1 MNDWHSGDLPGWQPT
16 AGVEGCFRTGCH
28 GLLLCHS
35 SVVGMLSPGQKAAK
49 CFHTS
54 KGQLGLVFIK
64 GLGAMLQSNGAQFGA
79 VSP

>member
-1 MNDWHSGDLPGWQPT
+1 MNDWHSGDLPGWQQT

-35 SVVGMLSPGQKAAK
+35 SALGMLSPRQRTMR

-54 KGQLGLVFIK
+54 KGQLWLVFNK
-64 GLGAMLQSNGAQFGA
+64 GPQSYEPEQR
-79 VSP
+79 